1 MMPTLAPR
9 VADGECYTAARSSRK
24 GKAIMNKKLL
34 FTLGVAVATIAIWLV
49 LFTAIELVA
58 QHSQPWVWIILAM
71 LLAPLLAVRITV
83 ILLKEAYLF
92 PATLGGILA
101 AAIVALPWL
110 VVTNLEAS
118 VVGASVILLLSWP
131 LVADAAAMF
140 KSPTVNDVNG

>member
-1 MMPTLAPR
+1 
-9 VADGECYTAARSSRK
+9 
-24 GKAIMNKKLL
+24 MNKKLL

-131 LVADAAAMF
+131 LVAGAAAMF